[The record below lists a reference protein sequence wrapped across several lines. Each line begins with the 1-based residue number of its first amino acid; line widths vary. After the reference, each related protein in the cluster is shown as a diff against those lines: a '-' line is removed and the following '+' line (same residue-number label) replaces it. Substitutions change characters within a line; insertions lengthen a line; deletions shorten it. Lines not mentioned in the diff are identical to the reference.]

1 MSGLFMNSDEIMRL
15 GKLFN
20 QLDVDKDGF
29 ISFDEIENVI
39 GTSSSDISLIVGRDP
54 NWRKT
59 LQSLDVNGDGRL
71 DYNEFLQAASNRFT
85 LLNEDNIKRAFAI
98 LDKDGDGSI
107 TADEL
112 KSTFTGNISACGTTL
127 DLDFW

>member
-71 DYNEFLQAASNRFT
+71 DYNEFLQAASNRIT
-85 LLNEDNIKRAFAI
+85 LLNEENIKRAFAI
-98 LDKDGDGSI
+98 LDKDGDDSI